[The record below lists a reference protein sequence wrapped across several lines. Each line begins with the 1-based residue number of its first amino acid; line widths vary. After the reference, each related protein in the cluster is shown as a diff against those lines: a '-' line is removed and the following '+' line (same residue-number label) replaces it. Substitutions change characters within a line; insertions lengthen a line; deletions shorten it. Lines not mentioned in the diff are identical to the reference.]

1 MPLIAGVLLQ
11 DCSRISAH
19 SYEEGEAGWGVEYVL
34 KYTLFG
40 RFIFLGRTHMPG
52 NELSGDDDGL
62 FLLRSDS
69 LGLRRKRPSAFVEPL
84 GRMGEFLNI

>member
-1 MPLIAGVLLQ
+1 MYLNTPYLVDLYSLA
-11 DCSRISAH
+11 
-19 SYEEGEAGWGVEYVL
+19 E
-34 KYTLFG
+34 
-40 RFIFLGRTHMPG
+40 HMPG